1 MLAAR
6 GPVCD
11 QVDTGRLDRGVD
23 GQAGP
28 RAIASLGMQTTAD
41 PLPLAHAY
49 LRLAE
54 GAGHPP
60 APRVAAALIALVAAV
75 VLAAGT
81 PVLWASAARSGGD
94 RPAATLPGKVA
105 PAFDADDAPGG

>member
-1 MLAAR
+1 
-6 GPVCD
+6 
-11 QVDTGRLDRGVD
+11 
-23 GQAGP
+23 
-28 RAIASLGMQTTAD
+28 MQTTAD
-41 PLPLAHAY
+41 PLELAHAY

-75 VLAAGT
+75 VLATAT
-81 PVLWASAARSGGD
+81 PVLWASAARD

-105 PAFDADDAPGG
+105 LAFGADDAPGG

>member
-1 MLAAR
+1 
-6 GPVCD
+6 
-11 QVDTGRLDRGVD
+11 
-23 GQAGP
+23 
-28 RAIASLGMQTTAD
+28 MQTTAD

-60 APRVAAALIALVAAV
+60 APRLAAALIALVAAV
-75 VLAAGT
+75 VLATGT
-81 PVLWASAARSGGD
+81 PVLWASAARAGGD

>member
-1 MLAAR
+1 MH
-6 GPVCD
+6 
-11 QVDTGRLDRGVD
+11 
-23 GQAGP
+23 
-28 RAIASLGMQTTAD
+28 TTAD

-60 APRVAAALIALVAAV
+60 APRTAAALIALVAAI

-81 PVLWASAARSGGD
+81 PVLWTSAARSGGD
-94 RPAATLPGKVA
+94 RPAATLPGKIA
-105 PAFDADDAPGG
+105 PAFDADDTPGG

>member
-1 MLAAR
+1 
-6 GPVCD
+6 
-11 QVDTGRLDRGVD
+11 
-23 GQAGP
+23 
-28 RAIASLGMQTTAD
+28 MQTTAD
-41 PLPLAHAY
+41 PIPLAHAY

-54 GAGHPP
+54 GAGQPP

-75 VLAAGT
+75 VLAAAT
-81 PVLWASAARSGGD
+81 PVLWASAARADD

>member
-1 MLAAR
+1 
-6 GPVCD
+6 
-11 QVDTGRLDRGVD
+11 
-23 GQAGP
+23 
-28 RAIASLGMQTTAD
+28 MQTTAD
-41 PLPLAHAY
+41 PIPLAHAY

-60 APRVAAALIALVAAV
+60 APRLAAALIALLAAV

-81 PVLWASAARSGGD
+81 PVLWALADARPGGD

-105 PAFDADDAPGG
+105 PALDADDAPGG

>member
-1 MLAAR
+1 M
-6 GPVCD
+6 P
-11 QVDTGRLDRGVD
+11 
-23 GQAGP
+23 
-28 RAIASLGMQTTAD
+28 TTAD
-41 PLPLAHAY
+41 PIPLAHAY

-75 VLAAGT
+75 VLAATT

-105 PAFDADDAPGG
+105 PAFDADGAPGA

>member
-1 MLAAR
+1 
-6 GPVCD
+6 
-11 QVDTGRLDRGVD
+11 
-23 GQAGP
+23 
-28 RAIASLGMQTTAD
+28 MQTTAD

-60 APRVAAALIALVAAV
+60 APRLAASLIALAAAV

-94 RPAATLPGKVA
+94 RPAATLPGKIA
-105 PAFDADDAPGG
+105 PASDADDAPGG

>member
-1 MLAAR
+1 
-6 GPVCD
+6 
-11 QVDTGRLDRGVD
+11 
-23 GQAGP
+23 
-28 RAIASLGMQTTAD
+28 MQTTAD
-41 PLPLAHAY
+41 PLELAHAY

-60 APRVAAALIALVAAV
+60 TPRIAAALIALVAAV

-81 PVLWASAARSGGD
+81 PVLWAAAARSGGD

>member
-1 MLAAR
+1 
-6 GPVCD
+6 
-11 QVDTGRLDRGVD
+11 
-23 GQAGP
+23 
-28 RAIASLGMQTTAD
+28 MQTTAD

-60 APRVAAALIALVAAV
+60 APRTAAVLMALVAAV
-75 VLAAGT
+75 LLAATT
-81 PVLWASAARSGGD
+81 PVLWVSAAREQ
-94 RPAATLPGKVA
+94 PAATLPGKVA

>member
-1 MLAAR
+1 MH
-6 GPVCD
+6 
-11 QVDTGRLDRGVD
+11 
-23 GQAGP
+23 
-28 RAIASLGMQTTAD
+28 TTAD
-41 PLPLAHAY
+41 RLPLAHAY

-60 APRVAAALIALVAAV
+60 APRMAAALIALVAAI

-81 PVLWASAARSGGD
+81 PVLWTSAARSGGD
-94 RPAATLPGKVA
+94 RPAATLPGKIA

>member
-1 MLAAR
+1 
-6 GPVCD
+6 
-11 QVDTGRLDRGVD
+11 
-23 GQAGP
+23 
-28 RAIASLGMQTTAD
+28 MQTTAD

-54 GAGHPP
+54 GAAHPP
-60 APRVAAALIALVAAV
+60 APRAGAVLIALVAAM
-75 VLAAGT
+75 VLAAAT
-81 PVLWASAARSGGD
+81 PVMWASAARD

>member
-1 MLAAR
+1 MAA
-6 GPVCD
+6 
-11 QVDTGRLDRGVD
+11 GRLRYRTIGSARVA
-23 GQAGP
+23 GRLARERSQASGCRRP
-28 RAIASLGMQTTAD
+28 LD

-75 VLAAGT
+75 VLAAAT
-81 PVLWASAARSGGD
+81 PVLWASAARAGAD